1 VSTSESLS
9 RAALI
14 DLVENRYFGNVVRE
28 RLDAVLACL
37 PELAAGQALA
47 INVAVQRLREA
58 RLLGRN
64 TPSTRFFAALSER
77 LELRPAG
84 KPSQVLLRR

>member
-1 VSTSESLS
+1 M
-9 RAALI
+9 
-14 DLVENRYFGNVVRE
+14 
-28 RLDAVLACL
+28 LACL
-37 PELAAGQALA
+37 PELASGQPLA

-64 TPSTRFFAALSER
+64 TPSTKFFAALAER